1 MGVKMNP
8 SLAVT
13 LRAAMIGILVCVETA
28 AHGQAFDQKALD
40 LPNSEHDEQAPFLS
54 PDGKTLYFTV
64 SGHPG
69 NIGGKKDPGDI
80 WYSTWVGDQWGP
92 PIHGGT
98 VINDESYNT
107 VIGFSHDGNRIF
119 LGNHYHA
126 ATQGIS
132 VSYRTGNGWSPPDYI
147 RIPYFRNRS
156 TYTFM
161 YLSTAVEAL
170 VFSAEPFVGHGAEDL
185 FVSLLKNNQWTEPIN
200 LGPTINSRL
209 QEWAPSLSADGK
221 TLYFSSNGR
230 KGYGSFDVYYAER
243 LDDTWANWSTPVNMG
258 ANINSEGR
266 ELHYRTMPQAK
277 LALYTSTQN
286 SDGYGDI
293 KVFSPPPNLK
303 DSLIAPKPDTVVQL
317 VEIVREKPLEADDH
331 LFTVY
336 GRVTD
341 AKTGRPISA
350 TIEFKSDTT
359 FGMTSKSDGK
369 FELKFPSVNEYAV
382 NVEAPGYIGNF
393 ERLDVR
399 TYELNSLEMNFKL
412 QPIEIGATINLKSV
426 LFQQSTANL
435 LAESD
440 DELDQVV
447 SFMTT
452 NPKVEILLSGHTDN
466 RGNPQHNL
474 NLSQKRVDVVKE
486 YLVSKGISKRR
497 IDGKGFG
504 GEKPIADNNK
514 EETRR
519 LNRRVEFTIVKN

>member
-1 MGVKMNP
+1 MNP
-8 SLAVT
+8 SLT
-13 LRAAMIGILVCVETA
+13 LALRGAMICVLVCIGSTA
-28 AHGQAFDQKALD
+28 RSQAFDQKTLD
-40 LPNSEHDEQAPFLS
+40 LPNTEHDEQAPMLS

-64 SGHPG
+64 AGHPG

-80 WYSTWVGDQWGP
+80 WYSTWVGDRWGP

-119 LGNHYHA
+119 LGNHYHST
-126 ATQGIS
+126 TQGIS
-132 VSYRTGNGWSPPDYI
+132 VSYRTANGWSPPDYI
-147 RIPYFRNRS
+147 RIPDFRNRS

-161 YLSTAVEAL
+161 YLSTTAEAL

-185 FVSLLKNNQWTEPIN
+185 FVSLLRNNQWTEPIN
-200 LGPTINSRL
+200 LGMTINTRM

-221 TLYFSSNGR
+221 ILYFSTNGR
-230 KGYGSFDVYYAER
+230 KGYGSFDVYFAER
-243 LDDTWANWSTPVNMG
+243 LDETWTNWSTPVNMG
-258 ANINSEGR
+258 ANINTEGR

-303 DSLIAPKPDTVVQL
+303 DSLIAARPDTVVQL
-317 VEIVREKPLEADDH
+317 IEIVRDTPLDDDDK
-331 LFTVY
+331 LFKVFGT
-336 GRVTD
+336 VTD
-341 AKTGRPISA
+341 AKTGKPIRA
-350 TIEFKSDTT
+350 AVEFKRDTSYE
-359 FGMTSKSDGK
+359 MTTQVDGK
-369 FELKFPSVNEYAV
+369 FELRFPSVHEYAV

-412 QPIEIGATINLKSV
+412 QPIAVGATVNLKSV

-435 LAESD
+435 LPESD

-447 SFMTT
+447 SFMKT
-452 NPKVEILLSGHTDN
+452 NPKVEIELSGHTDN
-466 RGNPQHNL
+466 RGDPKHNL
-474 NLSQKRVDVVKE
+474 NLSQKRVDAVKA
-486 YLVSKGISKRR
+486 YLISKGISGRK
-497 IDGKGFG
+497 ISGKGFG
-504 GEKPIADNNK
+504 GSKPIADNSK